1 MLAAAVATPGTR
13 AGRDHDEEHPMDR
26 DDASP
31 DAAARPRR
39 PLVLLVAAGA
49 VVLLVAVGVAVGL
62 TRGSGPEGAGAGSA
76 SPTAGASSPA
86 STTTPGPDATPGQ
99 TADEE
104 LPASGP
110 DAQEAPPVGLDAS
123 PVVVPG
129 VTLRVKGITSI
140 DGVASLAGEVS
151 GPAVRA
157 ELELTNASGAPVDL
171 GTTVVAVAYGAERVP
186 ANTLATGTSSF
197 VGTVDTGSSATGVY
211 VFAVPSDDQASLRL
225 TVDYAVGVP
234 VVVFEGSAS

>member
-1 MLAAAVATPGTR
+1 
-13 AGRDHDEEHPMDR
+13 MDR

-31 DAAARPRR
+31 DESARPRR
-39 PLVLLVAAGA
+39 PLVLVAAGA

-62 TRGSGPEGAGAGSA
+62 TRGSGPEGAGADSA

-123 PVVVPG
+123 PVVAPG
-129 VTLRVKGITSI
+129 VTLRVKGVTGV
-140 DGVASLAGEVS
+140 DGTASLPGEVS
-151 GPAVRA
+151 GPAVRV
-157 ELELTNASGAPVDL
+157 ELELTNSSGASVDL
-171 GTTVVAVAYGAERVP
+171 ASTVVGLAYGAERIP
-186 ANTLATGTSSF
+186 ANTFSTGTSSL
-197 VGTVDTGSSATGVY
+197 VGPLDTGSSTTGVY
-211 VFAVPSDDQASLRL
+211 VFAVPTDEQGTLRL
-225 TVDYAVGVP
+225 SVDYMVGVP